1 MCMCVRVTVA
11 IPSPI
16 PTPQSRVVSNLIHVM
31 NGAPDRLREVD
42 KFSTLAVV
50 RDLPQWN
57 PTLSRRSLEDR
68 VTLSPMW
75 SL

>member
-1 MCMCVRVTVA
+1 
-11 IPSPI
+11 
-16 PTPQSRVVSNLIHVM
+16 M

-42 KFSTLAVV
+42 KFRTLAVV

-57 PTLSRRSLEDR
+57 PALSERSLEDR